1 MTSSIPIEIYPANN
15 QNYNPNIYPTSIKL
29 LEQKKNIYETSTSIN
44 PKNVG
49 HKNNNIT
56 ILTDK
61 NYPLKNIVPTLSPA
75 TTVKTKPSNF
85 NTSVNSLSPK
95 HIYSIENN
103 YPFKP
108 NKAMQRYHSHEK
120 NNIYNL
126 PFIGKVEEDKKDL
139 SFLSSKNDGGIIKHS
154 NTNYFTSNNR
164 LIKNKISKIPH
175 PQTSSKKNVPQKTV
189 NRMVNGNYNN
199 YINYNPQNYSNE
211 NIPNNF
217 SNANVVINNGVKKL
231 TNNYLNDPLNKVISY
246 DNYVGEE
253 PGNNFKLSEFITVN
267 RIGEG
272 SEGTISAVKWKKN
285 NKIYALKKSEIIYD
299 DVAKDRKQLY
309 ACLKSFIDESGN
321 NGVIKIYGSL
331 LTDNHFGTYYFYEL
345 MEKADKDWEQE
356 ILKRQK
362 NNMFYQEYE
371 LMNMFSHLIK
381 TFSALQLRNMTHRD
395 IKPQNIMMVNGTL
408 KICDFGNAKLLKKE
422 GGLIIQKIRG
432 SELFLSPIAFKGL
445 HSGMQSIKHNTFK
458 SDVFS
463 LGMCFFFAASL
474 RLDGLNFIREIYDMK
489 IIKKVLNKYLGKRYS
504 QNLINLI
511 LSMLQIEEN
520 KRPDFIQLEVMLP

>member
-1 MTSSIPIEIYPANN
+1 MTSSIPIEIYSTNN
-15 QNYNPNIYPTSIKL
+15 QNYNPNIYPSSIKII
-29 LEQKKNIYETSTSIN
+29 EHKNNSYDISTPIY
-44 PKNVG
+44 PKHYN

-56 ILTDK
+56 LLTDK
-61 NYPLKNIVPTLSPA
+61 NYQLKNIVPSLSPIQ
-75 TTVKTKPSNF
+75 TVKTKTDNYI
-85 NTSVNSLSPK
+85 TSVNSISPK
-95 HIYSIENN
+95 RIYSIENN

-108 NKAMQRYHSHEK
+108 NKVIQRYHSQEK

-126 PFIGKVEEDKKDL
+126 PFIGVVTEDKNDL
-139 SFLSSKNDGGIIKHS
+139 SFLSSKNDYGVIKHS
-154 NTNYFTSNNR
+154 NTNFFTSNNK

-175 PQTSSKKNVPQKTV
+175 PQISSKKNIPQKTV
-189 NRMVNGNYNN
+189 NRLVNGNYNN
-199 YINYNPQNYSNE
+199 YFNYNSHNYSNE
-211 NIPNNF
+211 NISNNY
-217 SNANVVINNGVKKL
+217 SNTNIIINNDMNKL
-231 TNNYLNDPLNKVISY
+231 TKNYLNAPLNKGISF
-246 DNYVGEE
+246 DNYIGEE
-253 PGNNFKLSEFITVN
+253 PGNNFKLSEFIAIN

-272 SEGTISAVKWKKN
+272 SEGTISSVKWKKN

-299 DVAKDRKQLY
+299 DVAKDRKQLIVN
-309 ACLKSFIDESGN
+309 LKSFIDETGN
-321 NGVIKIYGSL
+321 DGVIKIYGSL
-331 LTDNHFGTYYFYEL
+331 LAENHFGTYYFYEL

-371 LMNMFSHLIK
+371 LMNIFSHLIK
-381 TFSALQLRNMTHRD
+381 TFSALQLRNITHRD

-422 GGLIIQKIRG
+422 GGLIMQKIRG

-445 HSGMQSIKHNTFK
+445 HSGMQTIKHNTFK

-489 IIKKVLNKYLGKRYS
+489 IIKKVLNKFLEKRYS